1 MTYKN
6 KYNDFYNKRNF
17 SSLPQEK
24 KKIKNVLTTT
34 LLQINRECKPCTI
47 SQLILH

>member
-24 KKIKNVLTTT
+24 KKD
-34 LLQINRECKPCTI
+34 QECFDNDKATDK
-47 SQLILH
+47 S